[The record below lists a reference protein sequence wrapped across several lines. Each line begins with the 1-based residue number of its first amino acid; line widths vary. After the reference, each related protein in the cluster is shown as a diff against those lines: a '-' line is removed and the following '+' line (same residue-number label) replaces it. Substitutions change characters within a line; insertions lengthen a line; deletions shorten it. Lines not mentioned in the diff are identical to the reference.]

1 MAYKDKED
9 QKKWDRQHYKE
20 HREECIER
28 AEKWRKDNLK
38 RRNEYSK
45 QWREDN
51 PEKVKKY
58 SKTYC
63 KKHRE
68 RAKRVHLKRNYDLS
82 YENWLKMWENQ
93 DGRCAICGKR
103 FVEPSDAYV
112 DHNHE
117 TNEIRSLLC
126 RKCNFGLGMFN
137 DDPELTTKA
146 TEYLEVYRKL

>member
-1 MAYKDKED
+1 MPYKNKED

-20 HREECIER
+20 HREEYIER

-68 RAKRVHLKRNYDLS
+68 RAKIVHLKRNYDLS

-93 DGRCAICGKR
+93 DGKCAICGTSFDK
-103 FVEPSDAYV
+103 PSDV
-112 DHNHE
+112 CIDHNHK
-117 TNEIRSLLC
+117 TGEIRGLLC
-126 RKCNFGLGMFN
+126 NKCNFAIGLLN
-137 DDPELTTKA
+137 DDPELTIKL
-146 TEYLEVYRKL
+146 TEYLMEE